1 MLRGLRL
8 CTSRESLQEELLRQ
22 RHRRSE
28 CIMWSTEG
36 HCVVQAREQQHR
48 DRRAR
53 VGMAVAAGRRDRPA
67 HLVRRDRLGPSP
79 RVCQEEVEVQV
90 VAQPSGWTLD
100 CWTDHSRT
108 AVMRQLG
115 ESGR

>member
-1 MLRGLRL
+1 M
-8 CTSRESLQEELLRQ
+8 QEELLRQ
-22 RHRRSE
+22 RHCRSE
-28 CIMWSTEG
+28 RIMWSTEG
-36 HCVVQAREQQHR
+36 HCMVQAREQQHR
-48 DRRAR
+48 DHRASL
-53 VGMAVAAGRRDRPA
+53 GMAVAAGCRGRPV

-79 RVCQEEVEVQV
+79 RVCPEEVEVQV
-90 VAQPSGWTLD
+90 VAQPSGWTFD